1 MTTPY
6 DAVLRIRRR
15 EVDDYGVAITGV
27 LDNLAR
33 IEQAIA
39 SRAEEMKRQSCAG
52 AADPLLS
59 SHAYL
64 SRLRRERAELTQV
77 GTQVDAELDSLREQA
92 THAIASLRVT
102 EQSAEQHEQEVQ
114 LAIGRKEQA
123 ESDDIA
129 AARLLSR
136 RA

>member
-1 MTTPY
+1 MSRPY

-27 LDNLAR
+27 RDNLAR

-39 SRAEEMKRQSCAG
+39 IRAEEMKLQGRAG

-64 SRLRRERAELTQV
+64 SRLRRERSELARI
-77 GTQVDAELDSLREQA
+77 GTQVDAELDTLREQA

-102 EQSAEQHEQEVQ
+102 EQSAEQHAQEEQ

-123 ESDDIA
+123 EFDDMA
-129 AARLLSR
+129 AARLLGR